1 MKKFIPFNDV
11 AFKYTGVWQE
21 NDKKQIV
28 SYHTS
33 SQLELGF
40 TGGEIDVSINF
51 SLKDFVKFLL
61 DGEEITPEITD
72 EGVIISELSEGSHI
86 LKIIAQRHCKI
97 YFKGIYLNGKEKTFA
112 TENNTY
118 IQFIGD
124 SITDAYPGFS
134 TAVANELMVD
144 YSIVSLCGI
153 SLVDKWGW
161 YKLPEGAEYRHGM
174 ETTYFSLQNLQETL
188 SPAEYDFKV
197 SRVPDAFVV
206 FLGTNDYISSV
217 ADKEKGNIEIFA
229 EKYCAFLN
237 KIRTHFGDKPIFIL
251 QAHRSNDTIRIEAIN
266 KAFELFEQAYS
277 PVYLLD
283 CNNWDVELLSD
294 NVHPSDNGYKAMT
307 SKIALFIKE
316 KLEL

>member
-1 MKKFIPFNDV
+1 MKKFIPFNDA

-21 NDKKQIV
+21 NGEGQIV

-33 SQLELGF
+33 AQLEFGFLGTEIKIFASF
-40 TGGEIDVSINF
+40 TSNE
-51 SLKDFVKFLL
+51 FVKLFL
-61 DGEEITPEITD
+61 DGEVILPEITD
-72 EGVIISELSEGSHI
+72 EGIVISNLKNNSHT
-86 LKIIAQRHCKI
+86 LKIIAIRHCKI
-97 YFKGIYLNGKEKTFA
+97 HFKGINLSEEGNIFA
-112 TENNTY
+112 TKDNTY

-134 TAVANELMVD
+134 TAVADELMVD

-206 FLGTNDYISSV
+206 FLGTNDYISTV

-237 KIRTHFGDKPIFIL
+237 KIRIHFGDKPFFIL

-266 KAFELFEQAYS
+266 KAFELFKQTYS

-283 CNNWDVELLSD
+283 CNNWNVELLSD